1 MRHGK
6 KLAKLP
12 GRDPAAKL
20 LHLKNLVSALLH
32 HEMIVTTLA
41 RAKYTAKKAE
51 KMISKGKRGTGTQAL
66 KAQSFFLK
74 PHHHSLESHSYDPV
88 PPPRAP
94 IGYPEIPADAEP
106 GTYER
111 PVSLM
116 SKVFLTL
123 AERYKDRQGGY
134 TRILRYGRRQGDK
147 AKMAV
152 VCLVDGPKDL
162 RPELLARQIG
172 KQAVVGS
179 ELQEGQL
186 LSGGVEEW
194 KKHLTKAQLGSLN
207 KYLKFRSE
215 QGKAEF
221 EEKVKKYADYV
232 VAEGETQHLQR
243 PSDKMIALSYAEQR
257 REPEPWKGYAPKAG
271 ERLSGTSTKHSA
283 LSLARGMLRGPGNVM
298 GRFKREPLQ
307 PIQNQ
312 FLKRAGPVKMA
323 SAQDL

>member
-1 MRHGK
+1 MCFSASHNH
-6 KLAKLP
+6 
-12 GRDPAAKL
+12 L
-20 LHLKNLVSALLH
+20 L
-32 HEMIVTTLA
+32 TT
-41 RAKYTAKKAE
+41 
-51 KMISKGKRGTGTQAL
+51 Q
-66 KAQSFFLK
+66 K

-221 EEKVKKYADYV
+221 EEKVKKYAVSCRCRLGSSFSSWDLLLTLTGLRRRRGRDTASPATERQDDRV
-232 VAEGETQHLQR
+232 ELRGTTKASRADHWLPPLLLT
-243 PSDKMIALSYAEQR
+243 D